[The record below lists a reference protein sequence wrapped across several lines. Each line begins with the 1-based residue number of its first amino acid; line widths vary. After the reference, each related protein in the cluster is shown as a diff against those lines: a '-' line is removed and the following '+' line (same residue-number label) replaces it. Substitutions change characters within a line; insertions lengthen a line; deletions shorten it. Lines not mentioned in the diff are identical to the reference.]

1 MRNFVLTAL
10 KKTEKFPAE
19 EKVKIYEELLKNIAA
34 DDEMM
39 AMVLDS
45 ISSGVMV
52 SNQDHNIVFVNKYM
66 GKLTKIRKTE
76 LMDCKVWSLFHDTG
90 ISGFIMN
97 AVNSSN
103 NRPVTKVFNFTDKT
117 KLNYIEFRV
126 SRLKNYMGNTG
137 HIITVENVTDREVE
151 KRKEKRAES
160 FSALTA
166 LTAGM
171 AHEIKNPLGSISIYL
186 QLMKKQ
192 LSKTGRITDPDEFR
206 HKLTDKVDIL
216 SAEVERLNNI
226 IVDFLATIRPRKI
239 SPMPYSINDIVK
251 DVINLTGPEL
261 KSRHIDIKLMLE
273 ENMPLIMLDK
283 QYIRQVITN
292 LVVNARDAMKKK
304 GKGTLSVRTEKNS
317 ESIILKISDTGE
329 GIPNENLSKLFD
341 PYFTTKDSGTGIGL
355 TIVYRVI
362 REHNGD
368 ILVISKVGEGTTF
381 KIVLPRIEKE
391 IHQIAWEEK

>member
-1 MRNFVLTAL
+1 M
-10 KKTEKFPAE
+10 
-19 EKVKIYEELLKNIAA
+19 
-34 DDEMM
+34 
-39 AMVLDS
+39 
-45 ISSGVMV
+45 SS
-52 SNQDHNIVFVNKYM
+52 
-66 GKLTKIRKTE
+66 
-76 LMDCKVWSLFHDTG
+76 
-90 ISGFIMN
+90 
-97 AVNSSN
+97 
-103 NRPVTKVFNFTDKT
+103 
-117 KLNYIEFRV
+117 
-126 SRLKNYMGNTG
+126 
-137 HIITVENVTDREVE
+137 
-151 KRKEKRAES
+151 
-160 FSALTA
+160 
-166 LTAGM
+166 
-171 AHEIKNPLGSISIYL
+171 
-186 QLMKKQ
+186 
-192 LSKTGRITDPDEFR
+192 
-206 HKLTDKVDIL
+206 
-216 SAEVERLNNI
+216 
-226 IVDFLATIRPRKI
+226 
-239 SPMPYSINDIVK
+239 
-251 DVINLTGPEL
+251 TGPEL

-292 LVVNARDAMKKK
+292 LVINARDAMKKK